1 MLILSAR
8 SFKILHVVEGI
19 EEMEDGGGGWLPIL
33 KGGLA
38 GGLEMVERGIE
49 GEWVGA
55 IRQD

>member
-1 MLILSAR
+1 
-8 SFKILHVVEGI
+8 VVEGI

-33 KGGLA
+33 RGGLA
-38 GGLEMVERGIE
+38 GGLEMVEWGIE